1 MDSRS
6 ICPIVAFVVHRQIED
21 YLRLGWM
28 MVANLGEY
36 HGQFSVLMG
45 WCCQCPCTVPE

>member
-1 MDSRS
+1 MDRRC
-6 ICPIVAFVVHRQIED
+6 CPIAAFVLHREVED

-28 MVANLGEY
+28 TVANLGEY

-45 WCCQCPCTVPE
+45 WPCSCVCVVPE